1 MSEIIK
7 FENVYF
13 KHENNDSLVNFTYS
27 LDQGENLVIFGPEN
41 SGLELIGAIIAG
53 FIKDYQGSVTY
64 KGREIKS
71 LNYIDTYAIRKEIGY
86 IQKDYGLISNM
97 TVFENIALPLRYHS
111 QLSGQEI
118 DEIVNDYVKEMN
130 LEHCKNLRPVYLRKS
145 EILRTAYLRSIA
157 FDPDLILVE
166 HSLEGQCQLNAQT
179 FLKNLKKE
187 SFSKSRSAIFITFY
201 PRLFTDLGD
210 KFIMLYDGHAVF
222 NGNRSD
228 FTSTE
233 NKYVRQYLESSL
245 EGPMKIL

>member
-7 FENVYF
+7 FENVNY
-13 KHENNDSLVNFTYS
+13 KHENNDFLLDFTFSLES
-27 LDQGENLVIFGPEN
+27 GENLVIFGPEN
-41 SGLELIGAIIAG
+41 SGLELISAIIAG
-53 FIKDYQGSVTY
+53 LIKDYQGIVRY

-71 LNYIDTYAIRKEIGY
+71 LDYLDTYAVRKEIGY
-86 IQKDYGLISNM
+86 LQKDYGLISNM

-111 QLSGQEI
+111 QLSGREI
-118 DEIVNDYVKEMN
+118 DKVVNDYIKEMN
-130 LEHCKNLRPVYLRKS
+130 LEHCRNLRPVNLKKS
-145 EILRTAYLRSIA
+145 EKLKTAYLRSIA

-166 HSLEGQCQLNAQT
+166 HSLEGQCQINAQT

-187 SFSKSRSAIFITFY
+187 SFSKSKSVIFITFY

-210 KFIMLYDGHAVF
+210 KFLMLFNGEIVF

-228 FTSTE
+228 FTSTDNE
-233 NKYVRQYLESSL
+233 YVRQYLESNL